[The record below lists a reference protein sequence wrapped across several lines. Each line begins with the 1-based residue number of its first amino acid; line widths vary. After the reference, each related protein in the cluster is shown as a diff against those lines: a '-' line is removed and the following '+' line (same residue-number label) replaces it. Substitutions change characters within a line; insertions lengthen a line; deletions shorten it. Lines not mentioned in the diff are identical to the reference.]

1 MNRLDNLNLWLKTS
15 GFDHESNE
23 LERILKE
30 SLDGSGLGSRG
41 FQGQTVSRVNAPGSA
56 SDMADWGQAA
66 LAAIGLI
73 PGAGEGFDAVNSA
86 ISLARGKPVEAI
98 LNAISVIPLIGD
110 ALGKGTIVLLRAIK
124 SAKTAIKWGAT
135 TYTIGGLGIF
145 LKEQMDKAPEQEIR
159 SVLNVMDK
167 KLNVAEGTM
176 YSKYTTEIKGA
187 VNNAASQHSPAAAG
201 AATSSLRHDGQ
212 YESVA

>member
-15 GFDHESNE
+15 GFDHESSE

-30 SLDGSGLGSRG
+30 ALDGSGLGR
-41 FQGQTVSRVNAPGSA
+41 QTVSRIDAPGSA
-56 SDMADWGQAA
+56 SNMVDWAQAA

-86 ISLARGKPVEAI
+86 ISLARRKPIEAI

-124 SAKTAIKWGAT
+124 SAKTAIKWGGT
-135 TYTIGGLGIF
+135 TYTIGSLGIF

-167 KLNVAEGTM
+167 KLGNKEGTM
-176 YSKYTTEIKGA
+176 YSKYVTEVKGA
-187 VNNAASQHSPAAAG
+187 INNAASQHSPAAAE
-201 AATSSLRHDGQ
+201 AATSSLRYDGQ